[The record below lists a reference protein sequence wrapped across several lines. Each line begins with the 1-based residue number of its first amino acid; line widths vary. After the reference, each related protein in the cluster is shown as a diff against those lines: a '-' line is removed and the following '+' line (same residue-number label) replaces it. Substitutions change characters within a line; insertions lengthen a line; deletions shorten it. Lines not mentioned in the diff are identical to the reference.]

1 MIWGLRLAIH
11 IYLRNRGK
19 KEDFRY
25 LAWRQEWGKAFYL
38 RSYFQVYLLQGLFLL
53 MVISPVTLAS
63 TQEQGPLI
71 PLDYLGILVWII
83 GFYFQ
88 TVGDYQLV
96 KFKKDPANKGKIM
109 TSGLW
114 RFSRH
119 PNYFGEVT
127 MWWGLFLLSVNSPY
141 GIYGIIGP
149 LTISFLIIFVSGI
162 PMMEEKYKENP
173 EFEAY
178 SKVTSVFIPMPQK
191 SN

>member
-1 MIWGLRLAIH
+1 M
-11 IYLRNRGK
+11 
-19 KEDFRY
+19 
-25 LAWRQEWGKAFYL
+25 
-38 RSYFQVYLLQGLFLL
+38 
-53 MVISPVTLAS
+53 
-63 TQEQGPLI
+63 
-71 PLDYLGILVWII
+71 
-83 GFYFQ
+83 
-88 TVGDYQLV
+88 V